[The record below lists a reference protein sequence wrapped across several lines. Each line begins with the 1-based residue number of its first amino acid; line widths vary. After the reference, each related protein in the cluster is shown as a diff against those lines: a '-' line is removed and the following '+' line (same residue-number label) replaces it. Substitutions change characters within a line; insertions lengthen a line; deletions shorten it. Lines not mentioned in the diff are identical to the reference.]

1 VVIKFGRAFAKKLNN
16 IKVPELDS
24 YLKGVSTQGRTRNN
38 HLNTLKMFFRWA
50 QEWGRYVPEG
60 TLEISKLRPYKE
72 VQSGIEVFTP
82 EEMRRLLEL
91 ASDDLRPYLALGAF
105 AGARSAELMRLKW
118 EDIDLEAKTIHLGA
132 SITKTRRRRL
142 ARMPENL
149 VEWLKSHPGK
159 KTGVIFSKPL
169 QLSRT
174 RLKLCEKIGF
184 NWKKNALR
192 RSYISY
198 RMAQP
203 EGDAIQVSKQCG
215 NSVEMVETN
224 YKELVSPSMAEEW
237 FSLTPKKCLAHIPS
251 TT

>member
-1 VVIKFGRAFAKKLNN
+1 LSH
-16 IKVPELDS
+16 IKVGELDQ

-38 HLNTLKMFFRWA
+38 HLNALRAFFKWA
-50 QEWGRYVPEG
+50 QEWGSYVPEG
-60 TLEISKLRPYKE
+60 LLEISKLRAYKE
-72 VQSGIEVFTP
+72 VESEIELFTP
-82 EEMRRLLEL
+82 AEMQKLLAM

-118 EDIDLEAKTIHLGA
+118 EDIDLGAKTIHLGA

-142 ARMPENL
+142 ARMPDNL
-149 VEWLKSHPGK
+149 VEWLQTHPGSRS
-159 KTGVIFSKPL
+159 GVIFDKPL

-174 RLKLCEKIGF
+174 RLKLCEKIGL

-203 EGDAIQVSKQCG
+203 EGDAVQVSKQCG
-215 NSVEMVETN
+215 NSVEMVETK

-237 FSLTPKKCLAHIPS
+237 FSLTPEKCLAHIPS
-251 TT
+251 NE